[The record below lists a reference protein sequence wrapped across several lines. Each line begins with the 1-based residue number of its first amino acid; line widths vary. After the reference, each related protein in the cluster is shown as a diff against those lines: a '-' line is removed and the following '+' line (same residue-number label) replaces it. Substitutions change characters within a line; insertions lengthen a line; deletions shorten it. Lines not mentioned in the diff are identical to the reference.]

1 MFCTVKESAPYNLA
15 SSVSKSSVFCQIET
29 PRRRA
34 RRGLRGEGKVIGYL
48 WWVIG
53 RWKNRPLPPW
63 RWFPT
68 TMPQSSRSSRTRKPI
83 SQLMSHDFGLAIP
96 PRRPKSFVCTRR
108 TSASGSASPAHDV
121 LQEMIAL
128 RISINDVPICVAG
141 ASDLCVL
148 NAIVN
153 AVGPLGP
160 DTSMPHGSGD
170 ETPELFLHVGGLT
183 SRVNSTSEHLRWVEH
198 APLAIGDSIQIT
210 LCEVDEVDVPI
221 QTLPQVTEV
230 EQAAP

>member
-1 MFCTVKESAPYNLA
+1 
-15 SSVSKSSVFCQIET
+15 
-29 PRRRA
+29 
-34 RRGLRGEGKVIGYL
+34 
-48 WWVIG
+48 
-53 RWKNRPLPPW
+53 
-63 RWFPT
+63 
-68 TMPQSSRSSRTRKPI
+68 MPQAPRSSLTRKSI
-83 SQLMSHDFGLAIP
+83 SQPMSHDFGLAVP
-96 PRRPKSFVCTRR
+96 PRRPNTSVCTRR
-108 TSASGSASPAHDV
+108 TSASDSGSPAHDV

-160 DTSMPHGSGD
+160 DTSSPHSSSD
-170 ETPELFLHVGGLT
+170 DTPDLFLHVGGLT

-210 LCEVDEVDVPI
+210 LCEVDEVGIPI
-221 QTLPQVTEV
+221 QKLPQVTEG
-230 EQAAP
+230 EQVTL